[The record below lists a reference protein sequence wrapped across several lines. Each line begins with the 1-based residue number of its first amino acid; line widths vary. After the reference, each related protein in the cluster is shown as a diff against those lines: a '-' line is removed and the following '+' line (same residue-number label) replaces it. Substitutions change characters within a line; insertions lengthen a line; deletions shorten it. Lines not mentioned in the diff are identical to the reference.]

1 MSVYGPPCPCVCA
14 TAGAPRPAPR
24 MAGAFAG
31 VIDAFPRELPAH
43 RLGDATTPRSTSVLD
58 TLLQAT
64 ARDGNK

>member
-1 MSVYGPPCPCVCA
+1 
-14 TAGAPRPAPR
+14 